1 MKRLFI
7 SLLLLLTPFAL
18 IQGDEKEERGQDSNY
33 VDDKSKIMEEVLGLH
48 EKTKKDVE
56 ECRNRRIKNM
66 QNMTWWTRH
75 SNILLPVPESTN
87 YCYVPAKTTRGGGR
101 VSFLGEA
108 VVNII
113 RGNRDYGQECSLEF
127 IKLLVEHGGDP
138 TKDPKFLSW
147 DHEPHPDT
155 TPVLTALQVSEE
167 EKIVEERENLNTTKN
182 PSHCAKRIYNYFKDL
197 QERKGEGEKM
207 LLECEK
213 GLEEEEAKL
222 DN

>member
-7 SLLLLLTPFAL
+7 SLLLLLAPFTL
-18 IQGDEKEERGQDSNY
+18 IQGKEKEERGQDSNY
-33 VDDKSKIMEEVLGLH
+33 VDDKSKIMEEVQRLH

-75 SNILLPVPESTN
+75 SNILLPAPEATN
-87 YCYVPAKTTRGGGR
+87 YCYGSAKTTRGGGR

-113 RGNRDYGQECSLEF
+113 RGNRDYDQECSLEF
-127 IKLLVEHGGDP
+127 IEFLVEQGGDP
-138 TKDPKFLSW
+138 IEDPKFLSW

-167 EKIVEERENLNTTKN
+167 EILKN
-182 PSHCAKRIYNYFKDL
+182 PSSRCAKRIYNYFKNL
-197 QERKGEGEKM
+197 QARKGEGEKM
-207 LLECEK
+207 LLEREK
-213 GLEEEEAKL
+213 GLEEEEAKS
-222 DN
+222 NN